1 MKKILAILAL
11 AAIAGTAM
19 AVEVGVT
26 AVDATSSDA
35 YHNRTGY
42 GITAGENFGAYNV
55 TAGVSRFYR
64 ESNDQT
70 RVTLV
75 GSREVAKLGPVA
87 LSGRVGVAYLN
98 NQTGDDGSALTVGVG
113 AQVPVFDKVSATLA
127 VDRQYGQDRVRT
139 SNGNIVTAGLKYSF

>member
-35 YHNRTGY
+35 YHNRNGY
-42 GITAGENFGAYNV
+42 GVTVGENFGAYNV

-64 ESNDQT
+64 EANDQT
-70 RVTLV
+70 RVSLV
-75 GSREVAKLGPVA
+75 GSREVAKVGPVA
-87 LSGRVGVAYLN
+87 LSGRVGLAFLN
-98 NQTGDDGSALTVGVG
+98 NQTGADGSALTVGVG
-113 AQVPVFDKVSATLA
+113 AQVPVTAKVAATLS

-139 SNGNIVTAGLKYSF
+139 FDGNIVTAGVKYSF